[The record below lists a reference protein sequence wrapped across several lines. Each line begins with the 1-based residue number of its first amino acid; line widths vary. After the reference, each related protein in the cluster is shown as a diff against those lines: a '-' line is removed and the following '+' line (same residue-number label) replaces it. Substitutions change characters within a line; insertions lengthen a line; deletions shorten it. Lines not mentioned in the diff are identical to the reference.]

1 MAKIAFFELEPWE
14 KEYVKKRLK
23 GHKLKFVDGHL
34 DESSAS
40 KIKDCD
46 AVAVFIFSEISG
58 KLLAKLPK
66 LKMITTMSTG
76 FDHIDTKACKKKKI
90 IACNVPEYGSDTVAE
105 HTIALMLAISK
116 KIVESVEHTRR
127 GKFSQEGLR
136 GFDLKGK
143 TLGIVGTGKIGRNVA
158 HIASEGF
165 HMNVL
170 AFDKFPNRAKAK
182 ECGFKYVTYD
192 KLLKESDIISFHV
205 PLTKDT
211 EHMFN
216 KKCLKKIKK
225 GVVIINTAR
234 GKVIDTEAL
243 IEGLQKK
250 IISAA
255 GLDVLEEECMIKEEK
270 EVLTQRFKKACDMKL
285 ILEEHVL
292 LAQDNVYITP
302 HNAFNSH
309 EALQRIIDC
318 TIENIQAFLK
328 KKPVN
333 VVSKNA

>member
-143 TLGIVGTGKIGRNVA
+143 TLGIVGTGKIGKN
-158 HIASEGF
+158 
-165 HMNVL
+165 
-170 AFDKFPNRAKAK
+170 
-182 ECGFKYVTYD
+182 
-192 KLLKESDIISFHV
+192 
-205 PLTKDT
+205 
-211 EHMFN
+211 
-216 KKCLKKIKK
+216 
-225 GVVIINTAR
+225 VVIEDNCVVHAGTPSIPPNCDVTIGDHVGLAVVVTNFTAHTAYVIRCRNR
-234 GKVIDTEAL
+234 GVMIDGRT
-243 IEGLQKK
+243 GV
-250 IISAA
+250 
-255 GLDVLEEECMIKEEK
+255 GV
-270 EVLTQRFKKACDMKL
+270 
-285 ILEEHVL
+285 
-292 LAQDNVYITP
+292 
-302 HNAFNSH
+302 
-309 EALQRIIDC
+309 
-318 TIENIQAFLK
+318 
-328 KKPVN
+328 
-333 VVSKNA
+333 